1 MESVP
6 RRSHSSSGTPCGTEH
21 VPTQLVIYPN
31 EGHGF
36 VNPEHRRDVMDR
48 AVEWF
53 DKYMPAG
60 Q

>member
-1 MESVP
+1 L
-6 RRSHSSSGTPCGTEH
+6 RDLR

-36 VNPEHRRDVMDR
+36 VNPAHRRDVMER

-53 DKYMPAG
+53 QRSMPASE
-60 Q
+60 

>member
-1 MESVP
+1 V
-6 RRSHSSSGTPCGTEH
+6 T
-21 VPTQLVIYPN
+21 TQLVVYPN

-36 VNPEHRRDVMDR
+36 VDPAHRRDVMDR

-53 DKYMPAG
+53 AKYMPAG